1 MDINHYRSQETE
13 GYEVLY
19 LNSFYTI
26 ADSLIYPLLMSP
38 VSKIDDNDIKREKI
52 EIVSG
57 FIDRLANIRTL
68 QNRAITQT
76 SMRNTIYELVKK
88 ARNTELA
95 QLRSFLQNK
104 TYEKDGLYHSL
115 QEMNNGSYY
124 HYFYARIWCY
134 LDESLTFL
142 DLLRSRKQSSYVL
155 MPMFNEQD
163 LAEEVESES
172 QVYLIINSVANYCLL
187 RRKDA
192 REYEQLTK
200 VQDKMNYLST
210 HGEYP
215 ELLNKYDSPLTMIL
229 ERDEA
234 IQKII
239 ENMWGCPL

>member
-1 MDINHYRSQETE
+1 
-13 GYEVLY
+13 
-19 LNSFYTI
+19 
-26 ADSLIYPLLMSP
+26 MSP
-38 VSKIDDNDIKREKI
+38 VSKIDDKEVKREKI
-52 EIVSG
+52 GIVSG

-88 ARNTELA
+88 TRNAELA
-95 QLRSFLQNK
+95 QLRSILQDEINK

-134 LDESLTFL
+134 LNESLAFM

-155 MPMFNEQD
+155 TSMFNEQD
-163 LAEEVESES
+163 LSEEVESES

-200 VQDKMNYLST
+200 VQDKIKYLTT

-215 ELLNKYDSPLTMIL
+215 ELQNQYDTPLTMIL

-234 IQKII
+234 LQKIT